1 LAIGL
6 FGAANGNLTYIYLA
20 AVFFIPSFLVAVFR
34 YFTLR
39 YVLVDGELRVTSGLF
54 FRTMRVVPISRI
66 QNVDLVQNV
75 LHRMFAVAEVKIE
88 TASGTEPEA
97 VLRVLSLRQIEELR
111 AGIFADRNLATVKT
125 VETSADDSNDHVLPQ
140 ADVDLIC
147 DATDSTTTE
156 KTLLKIP
163 IGWLIRAGL
172 ASNRG
177 WIMGVIA
184 GLFVQFD
191 VDELFAKFGI
201 SDFLEALPV
210 DWGVAAMVLYGVGF
224 TVLILVV
231 FKLLGIVWFI
241 LKFFGYTLNQRGE
254 DLRISCGLLTKVS
267 ATVPL
272 RRIQF
277 ISIHQ
282 NFLMRRLGMA
292 SIRIETAG
300 GSSAKAEN
308 AAATV
313 SRRWFVPVIP
323 LERVPEIL
331 NLLRA
336 DLKWDPSQLD
346 WQPLAPRAWA
356 RMARLAVFFPVLI
369 LLIGVAV
376 NRPWG
381 FVPGA
386 VLLPLALMYARK
398 KSRSMRY
405 ARTKYGV
412 VYRSGLL
419 THKTSVTFFE
429 RIQTLTVKQ
438 SPIDRRW
445 RMACLTVDTAAA
457 GPADHQISIPFLDEE
472 FANAE
477 FDQIAQRSARHQP
490 AFG

>member
-1 LAIGL
+1 
-6 FGAANGNLTYIYLA
+6 
-20 AVFFIPSFLVAVFR
+20 
-34 YFTLR
+34 
-39 YVLVDGELRVTSGLF
+39 
-54 FRTMRVVPISRI
+54 
-66 QNVDLVQNV
+66 
-75 LHRMFAVAEVKIE
+75 MFSVAEVKIE

-111 AGIFADRNLATVKT
+111 AGIFADRNLANVRT
-125 VETSADDSNDHVLPQ
+125 VEASSDDTHGSVLPQ
-140 ADVDLIC
+140 ADGDLIR
-147 DATDSTTTE
+147 DAIHSTTNE

-177 WIMGVIA
+177 LILGLIG
-184 GLFVQFD
+184 GLFFQFD
-191 VDELFAKFGI
+191 VDEMFAQFGI
-201 SDFLEALPV
+201 SELLESLPA
-210 DWGVAAMVLYGVGF
+210 DWGWAAMIVYGVGF
-224 TVLILVV
+224 TFIILVL
-231 FKLLGIVWFI
+231 FKLLGVVWFI
-241 LKFFGYTLNQRGE
+241 LKFFGYTLIQRGE

-282 NFLMRRLGMA
+282 NFLMRRFGMA

-300 GSSAKAEN
+300 GSSSKAEN

-313 SRRWFVPVIP
+313 SRRWFVPVVP
-323 LERVPEIL
+323 QDRVPEIL

-336 DLKWDPSQLD
+336 DMKWDPAQLD
-346 WQPLAPRAWA
+346 WQPLAARAWA
-356 RMARLAVFFPVLI
+356 RMARLAVFFPVLV

-376 NRPWG
+376 IRPWG

-386 VLLPLALMYARK
+386 VLLPLALLYARK

-419 THKTSVTFFE
+419 THRTSVTFFE

-438 SPIDRRW
+438 SPFDRRW
-445 RMACLTVDTAAA
+445 KMACLTVDTAAA
-457 GPADHQISIPFLDEE
+457 GPADHQISIPFLDED

-477 FDQIAQRSARHQP
+477 YDHIAQRSARHQP